1 VVRFK
6 VEPTHKGPL
15 FKAVGVAGIVFTT
28 SVVVPAELV
37 HPFTVTETEYV
48 PALAVVTLPRV
59 GF

>member
-1 VVRFK
+1 VVKFK

-15 FKAVGVAGIVFTT
+15 FDAVGVAGIVFTT

-37 HPFTVTETEYV
+37 QPFTVTVTEYV
-48 PALAVVTLPRV
+48 PALAVVTPETL